1 MTTKIKG
8 PKAPRGRNRLPKWLR
23 DLGDLSAPDLALW
36 QAIQTDSLLGLQ
48 KRAMIMGKDVF
59 RLRQRN
65 ADLREAFDKERR
77 ELLGKI
83 AHLQQVQG
91 RTRESQAWGMLN
103 SMMNCLEGNSRAVW
117 ALAEPMREVIG
128 ELAKEIQK
136 SAVTSNAEALG
147 RQFGMMGKTAASGIP
162 DKWPQPPTGD
172 KEGGI

>member
-103 SMMNCLEGNSRAVW
+103 SMLHCLDSNSQAVW
-117 ALAEPMREVIG
+117 ALAEPMQEVIG
-128 ELAKEIQK
+128 ELARELRN
-136 SAVTSNAEALG
+136 SGLPSSYMDAG
-147 RQFGMMGKTAASGIP
+147 RHSGNTATSGIP

-172 KEGGI
+172 EDGGI

>member
-1 MTTKIKG
+1 MTKPKTKAGGSI
-8 PKAPRGRNRLPKWLR
+8 PKPRIRKPKWLR
-23 DLGDLSAPDLALW
+23 DLEDLSAPDLALW

-103 SMMNCLEGNSRAVW
+103 GMLNCLEGNSRAVR
-117 ALAEPMREVIG
+117 ALAEPMQEVIG
-128 ELAKEIQK
+128 ELARELR
-136 SAVTSNAEALG
+136 TSGLPRSYMGGG
-147 RQFGMMGKTAASGIP
+147 RHMGKTAASGIP

-172 KEGGI
+172 GEGGI